1 MRCRARSL
9 REYHLRSYVKICREE
24 GAGQRGE
31 LPGLPPL
38 PSPTAQRDCWHQVC
52 PRAQE
57 GGLAGPCSY
66 REALPA

>member
-24 GAGQRGE
+24 GAG
-31 LPGLPPL
+31 
-38 PSPTAQRDCWHQVC
+38 QRDCWHQVC